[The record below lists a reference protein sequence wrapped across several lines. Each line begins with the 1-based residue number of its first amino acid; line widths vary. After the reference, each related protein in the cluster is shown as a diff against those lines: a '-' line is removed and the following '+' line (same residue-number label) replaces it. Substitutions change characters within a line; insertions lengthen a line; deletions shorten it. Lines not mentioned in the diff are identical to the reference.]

1 MSIRRTS
8 ARLGALAATTGLL
21 TLGSIGLAGVA
32 SAHVTVTP
40 STTAAGAYTVLTFS
54 NGHGC
59 EGSPTTEITISIPEG
74 INAAVP
80 TRQPFYDVSKQME
93 QLDPPVTDS
102 HGNELTERVD
112 TVTYQSKTPLPDGYR
127 DAFEVQVQIPED
139 AEGQDLLFPVIQT
152 CQQGETA
159 WTQVAPEGESAEEL
173 DTPAPG
179 FLVTAAEGDGH
190 GGEATEES
198 TEAAAEDVDAAPVS
212 AQTDADADS
221 SESAAASDDG
231 NGLAIAGLAVGVV
244 GILVAGVALA
254 RTRRTA

>member
-1 MSIRRTS
+1 MSTRRTLT
-8 ARLGALAATTGLL
+8 RLGALAGTTGLL
-21 TLGSIGLAGVA
+21 TLGSFGLAGVA

-59 EGSPTTEITISIPEG
+59 EGSPTTKITISIPEG

-80 TRQPFYDVSKQME
+80 TRQPFYDVSKQMQ
-93 QLDPPVTDS
+93 QLDPPVTDA

-112 TVTYQSKTPLPDGYR
+112 TVTYTAKTALPDGYR

-139 AEGQDLLFPVIQT
+139 AEGQDLLFPTIQT

-159 WTQVAPEGESAEEL
+159 WTQVAPEGESSEEL

-190 GGEATEES
+190 GGGDEAAED
-198 TEAAAEDVDAAPVS
+198 AAEDVDAAPVA
-212 AQTDADADS
+212 AQTGESDS
-221 SESAAASDDG
+221 SESAAASDDDG
-231 NGLAIAGLAVGVV
+231 NGLAVAGLAVGVV